1 MATNAADMNSST
13 TTSSTSG
20 SSLLLERLKRKKSAA
35 LRKTVPI
42 ARDEEPVYFA
52 PVMDPVLD
60 SPSEGDD
67 TEQQSSADVEK
78 VPPPRHPSKP
88 TQPTHV
94 QEMAAVLPGDGEGE
108 AGARPAGREQQQ
120 Q

>member
-60 SPSEGDD
+60 SPSEEEFTG
-67 TEQQSSADVEK
+67 QQSSAV
-78 VPPPRHPSKP
+78 
-88 TQPTHV
+88 
-94 QEMAAVLPGDGEGE
+94 
-108 AGARPAGREQQQ
+108 RPISELLLILYSFIINN
-120 Q
+120 